1 MKRLFALL
9 LSLMMV
15 AACIPAMAEE
25 PVTLEMML
33 VTNANYTHGD
43 PDWDR
48 TIINEVEKAVG
59 VKLDITWISSE
70 GSKEKVSTMLAGNNL
85 PDIFSPG
92 VDVASLVEEGAI
104 MALDPYIDRIANYT
118 RHLPTSTEV
127 AVRNVSDG
135 MLYQVNMLTQVS
147 PAYAM
152 VVRKDWLDN
161 MGIENVP
168 VTIDEWIEVWRR
180 VRDEDVNKNG
190 DPNDEVP
197 FVDPST
203 FTSGNAGMSLL
214 MAYGIESNGLWYV
227 DDNGTYSLVY
237 SHERFGEYLEL
248 MRQLYSEN
256 LIDQEVFTNNGTAV
270 ATLFNSNSAFSGYQW
285 ASRCSNT
292 TATLADTV
300 PEVMLIPVAPVKES
314 GQLIPARNL
323 HGSTFVFSYELENDP
338 AKLDAALRLI
348 DFMYSDEGIELTNY
362 GLEGVHHTV
371 VDGKKLVVPE
381 LCQPSATAARH
392 AGLICQQFPTL
403 WNNDNYVQ
411 MNTQNKPYE
420 ELTLAEQLTYQGT
433 QIYWDYYYTMPPSL
447 ATPAVVE
454 YSADIYSKIDELYAN
469 CVTGKIT
476 VEDFFKEYEALKPYG
491 LQEIL
496 DQGQEYYDQ
505 LVK

>member
-9 LSLMMV
+9 LCLVM
-15 AACIPAMAEE
+15 ALTCLPAMADE

-33 VTNANYTHGD
+33 VTNANYNHGD
-43 PDWDR
+43 ADWDR
-48 TIINEVEKAVG
+48 SIIAEVEKAIG
-59 VKLDITWISSE
+59 AKLDITWISSE
-70 GSKEKVSTMLAGNNL
+70 GSKEKVSTLLAGNNL

-92 VDVASLVEEGAI
+92 LDVASLAEEGAI

-118 RHLPTSTEV
+118 RHLPAATEA

-135 MLYQVNMLTQVS
+135 MLYQVNMLTEIS

-152 VVRKDWLDN
+152 VVRQDWLDN
-161 MGIENVP
+161 LGIETMP
-168 VTIDEWIEVWRR
+168 VTLEEWIEVWRR
-180 VRDEDVNKNG
+180 VRDEDANKNG

-197 FVDPST
+197 FVDPPT
-203 FTSGNAGMSLL
+203 FTAGNPGMSLL
-214 MAYGIESNGLWYV
+214 MAYGIQSNGLWYV

-248 MRQLYSEN
+248 MRLLYSEK

-270 ATLFNSNSAFSGYQW
+270 ASLFNSNAAFSGYQW
-285 ASRCSNT
+285 ASRCANT
-292 TATLADTV
+292 TKTLAETV
-300 PEVMLIPVAPVKES
+300 PEVLLVPTEPVKES
-314 GQLIPARNL
+314 GQLIPARTL
-323 HGSTFVFSYELENDP
+323 QSSAFVFSYELENDK
-338 AKLDAALRLI
+338 AKLDAALKLI

-371 VDGKKLVVPE
+371 VDGKKVLMPE
-381 LCQPSATAARH
+381 LCEPSFTAQRY
-392 AGLICQQFPTL
+392 AGLVCQQFPTL
-403 WNNDNYVQ
+403 WNSDNYIQ
-411 MNTQNKPYE
+411 GNTQNKSYE
-420 ELTLAEQLTYQGT
+420 ELSLADKLTYDGT

-454 YSADIYSKIDELYAN
+454 YSADVYSKIDELYAN

-476 VEDFFKEYEALKPYG
+476 VEDFFKEYEALKSYG

-496 DQGQEYYDQ
+496 DQGQEYYDM